1 MTLKG
6 AEMRQSRVMFSLC
19 LGLLLYP
26 AIRLCSSAAFTCGTS
41 DVACLIASITAANR
55 TPEPDT
61 IRLAAGIYMLTAMDN
76 NTDGPN
82 GLPPITS
89 ALTIA
94 GVGAGQTTVARA
106 SSAPIFRLFHV
117 AASGTLT
124 LQGLILQGGGGGAI
138 RGGAIA
144 NVQGVVN
151 LIQTTIRDSGAHE
164 GGGLHN
170 DGGTVIL
177 TQSFILNNG
186 AGGSGGG
193 LWNGQDMASNMGT
206 MYITDTTIADN
217 GVNGWGG
224 GLANHGTV
232 IIANSTIADN
242 FSPTVGGAGMWNF
255 GTLTLMNSTVA
266 HNDARGDFGGGIQSD
281 GGSVLL
287 RNSIVADNQSNV
299 VPPYVSPNCTGVI
312 TSEGHNLIGDPTGCT
327 IALQPSDLTGDPGL
341 NAYLDDGQPR
351 AMGIIHCS
359 PRAVRSMPA
368 TPLPAPP
375 PIGWDTHDQAHAIS
389 GRSSSSPCCPRLS
402 PSP

>member
-1 MTLKG
+1 
-6 AEMRQSRVMFSLC
+6 
-19 LGLLLYP
+19 
-26 AIRLCSSAAFTCGTS
+26 
-41 DVACLIASITAANR
+41 
-55 TPEPDT
+55 
-61 IRLAAGIYMLTAMDN
+61 
-76 NTDGPN
+76 
-82 GLPPITS
+82 
-89 ALTIA
+89 
-94 GVGAGQTTVARA
+94 
-106 SSAPIFRLFHV
+106 
-117 AASGTLT
+117 
-124 LQGLILQGGGGGAI
+124 
-138 RGGAIA
+138 
-144 NVQGVVN
+144 
-151 LIQTTIRDSGAHE
+151 
-164 GGGLHN
+164 
-170 DGGTVIL
+170 
-177 TQSFILNNG
+177 
-186 AGGSGGG
+186 
-193 LWNGQDMASNMGT
+193 

-266 HNDARGDFGGGIQSD
+266 HNDARGDFGGGIRNTGTLRLQNVTVAGNQATIGGGIQSD